1 MGRNGR
7 NGRNRQRIQAQR
19 NNLKDKRLIKILS
32 FLSIGL
38 VIILAIVAVYVSI
51 SNYDKAKEQSEIAS
65 KELAEEL
72 SHENNTD
79 DANVSAEEDRA
90 NSDATFTIAAVGN
103 IFCNSAQ
110 AKDAYSKESK
120 SYDFSYLFDD
130 INVYTKTADI
140 AIGNLAT
147 TFKDAMN
154 AEGSTNQLAYTLK
167 KIGFDVINTASTH
180 SLDDDFDRPFKY
192 Y

>member
-51 SNYDKAKEQSEIAS
+51 SNYDKVKEQSEIAS

-72 SHENNTD
+72 SHENNAD
-79 DANVSAEEDRA
+79 DTNASAEENRA

-110 AKDAYSKESK
+110 AKDAYNEESK

-147 TFKDAMN
+147 TFKESVN
-154 AEGSTNQLAYTLK
+154 SEGSNNQLAYTLK
-167 KIGFDVINTASTH
+167 KIGFDVINTATTH
-180 SLDDDFDRPFKY
+180 SLDDDFDRTFKY